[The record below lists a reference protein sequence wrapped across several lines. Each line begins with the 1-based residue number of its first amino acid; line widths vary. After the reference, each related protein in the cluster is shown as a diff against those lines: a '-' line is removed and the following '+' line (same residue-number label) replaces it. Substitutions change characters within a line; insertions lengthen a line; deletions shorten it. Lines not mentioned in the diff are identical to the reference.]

1 MKEVK
6 RLENKFNEKV
16 KDLNRSEDEFEMENK
31 HLKER
36 LEKMCR
42 MNERQMKQIGQFC
55 WDLEEVKKVVI
66 AKDKEIEMF
75 ENRKVVTNK
84 ILKNLQSK
92 KEDLTNVMKT
102 KNVDNEIK
110 QKEIDNLRSNIA
122 NKNSELNSRRH

>member
-1 MKEVK
+1 
-6 RLENKFNEKV
+6 
-16 KDLNRSEDEFEMENK
+16 
-31 HLKER
+31 
-36 LEKMCR
+36 
-42 MNERQMKQIGQFC
+42 
-55 WDLEEVKKVVI
+55 
-66 AKDKEIEMF
+66 MF

>member
-1 MKEVK
+1 
-6 RLENKFNEKV
+6 
-16 KDLNRSEDEFEMENK
+16 MENK

>member
-1 MKEVK
+1 MKFEAYDKEKESDELKKRNELLVKEVK

-16 KDLNRSEDEFEMENK
+16 KDLNKSEDEFEIENK

-42 MNERQMKQIGQFC
+42 MNERQMKQIGQ

-84 ILKNLQSK
+84 ILKTFK
-92 KEDLTNVMKT
+92 VKR
-102 KNVDNEIK
+102 
-110 QKEIDNLRSNIA
+110 RS
-122 NKNSELNSRRH
+122 

>member
-16 KDLNRSEDEFEMENK
+16 KDLNKSEDEFEMENK